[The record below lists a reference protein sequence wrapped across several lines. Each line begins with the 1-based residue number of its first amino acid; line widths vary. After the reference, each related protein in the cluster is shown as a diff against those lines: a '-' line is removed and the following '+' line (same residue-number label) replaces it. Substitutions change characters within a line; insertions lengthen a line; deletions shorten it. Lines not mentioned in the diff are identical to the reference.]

1 MTPKSRNLG
10 KKGKTV
16 QKSHTG
22 KRYPNLEIFYVKWS
36 LKYLEANGENQF
48 ENGVEINSQTQFER
62 KSTFLKKPKI
72 FGFETLTRKWNI
84 SWKTS
89 CPCLDKFKYEISSK
103 TELRS
108 TLKFLIY
115 QTLTLPGNSK
125 LYAVNMMKIIDESII
140 LC

>member
-22 KRYPNLEIFYVKWS
+22 KRYPNLEIFDVKWS

-48 ENGVEINSQTQFER
+48 ENGVEINSQTQFEG

-72 FGFETLTRKWNI
+72 

-89 CPCLDKFKYEISSK
+89 YPCLDKFKYEISSK

-108 TLKFLIY
+108 TLKFSIY
-115 QTLTLPGNSK
+115 QTLTLPGKSK

>member
-1 MTPKSRNLG
+1 M
-10 KKGKTV
+10 
-16 QKSHTG
+16 
-22 KRYPNLEIFYVKWS
+22 
-36 LKYLEANGENQF
+36 EANGENQF
-48 ENGVEINSQTQFER
+48 ENGVEINSQTQFEG

-72 FGFETLTRKWNI
+72 FGSETPTRKWNI

-89 CPCLDKFKYEISSK
+89 YPCLDKFKYEISST

-108 TLKFLIY
+108 TLKFSIY
-115 QTLTLPGNSK
+115 QTLTLPGKSK